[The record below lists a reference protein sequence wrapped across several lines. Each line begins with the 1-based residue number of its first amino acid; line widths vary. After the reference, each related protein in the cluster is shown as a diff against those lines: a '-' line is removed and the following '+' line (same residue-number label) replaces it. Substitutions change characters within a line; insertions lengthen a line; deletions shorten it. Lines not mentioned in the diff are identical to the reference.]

1 MNKSL
6 EEILTELSKMD
17 VIDVM
22 EAMGGNSKA
31 AKKFWNARRRG
42 CTNGK
47 DKRLCIECTYIN
59 GKNIYGKRACKSYK
73 KRNNMK
79 IGYFQTNKE
88 EMKKILQNY
97 TKKS

>member
-17 VIDVM
+17 AVDMMEVM
-22 EAMGGNSKA
+22 SGGSKSG
-31 AKKFWNARRRG
+31 KNFWNARRRG

-47 DKRLCIECTYIN
+47 DTRLCVICTQMN

-79 IGYFQTNKE
+79 IGYFQTNK
-88 EMKKILQNY
+88 
-97 TKKS
+97 